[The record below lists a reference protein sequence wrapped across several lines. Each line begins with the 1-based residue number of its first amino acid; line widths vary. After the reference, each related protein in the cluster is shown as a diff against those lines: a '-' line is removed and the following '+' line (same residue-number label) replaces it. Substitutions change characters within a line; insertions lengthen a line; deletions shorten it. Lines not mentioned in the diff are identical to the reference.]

1 MDKKATSKFSYKIE
15 IIILLLLA
23 VSGIAIQV
31 FGATKVG
38 VSTDEPYY
46 VEATEN
52 YLNYG
57 WYLPDGYLE
66 EFKNRE
72 LEHPN
77 TYVYGPIPDVLS
89 HKVNVYLGNEEKNVL
104 SVNAASYQV
113 RHVIISF
120 LFIGFCAIT
129 YFVIYT
135 ITKSHKFSLLAVVIL
150 LSIPELVG
158 HSMFNQKDVSVAIGV
173 TLFTYSLILV
183 NIKRYLS
190 GIFVGVLG
198 ITLSLGSRPGIWI
211 LIMVLLI
218 GFLVF
223 NLFVNSSW
231 AKLIKEFSIA
241 VVTILISIIILIWL
255 YPNLFSNFFGLFI
268 KSFTNSSKYWAFHDT
283 LTNGR
288 IEKYPISK
296 FYISDWLITELPIF
310 LLAAF
315 FISTIFFV
323 YQILSFKKN
332 SQDLVINLF
341 GYLLLIQI
349 LAIPIYIFFFGSNLY
364 SGLRQI
370 LFIFPAIGLI
380 IALALYCAD
389 LKLKDSLVKVFASFG
404 FYGYLALISY
414 EQSQIFPFSYAYVSE
429 VRTLDEVNGNW
440 PTDFWRLSYR
450 ELAPR
455 VDKDGLSV
463 CNPFLLENGQHI
475 DDKLRGW
482 PFSKNNLCEND
493 PRFKPYLESAG
504 QTNNLKLRNDL
515 QYWYIRSND
524 FGYNIPSNCEL
535 VDEVSR
541 MLRGK
546 KLMMSYLTLCEYP
559 LEEYKDLNNNFN
571 EFVDKY
577 LINGW
582 SNAEEK
588 WIWSIGD
595 QAYIAFTVAENEPAK
610 QLNISIQGDYFAE
623 EINHRPLYFQ
633 INNESVTYSVQK
645 IKNKK
650 YYKMSYQPKYD
661 DYFQNTIIIKI
672 LTPEKVSPKELGL
685 GLDDRELGF
694 KFEKILI
701 N

>member
-414 EQSQIFPFSYAYVSE
+414 EQ
-429 VRTLDEVNGNW
+429 
-440 PTDFWRLSYR
+440 
-450 ELAPR
+450 
-455 VDKDGLSV
+455 
-463 CNPFLLENGQHI
+463 
-475 DDKLRGW
+475 
-482 PFSKNNLCEND
+482 
-493 PRFKPYLESAG
+493 
-504 QTNNLKLRNDL
+504 
-515 QYWYIRSND
+515 
-524 FGYNIPSNCEL
+524 
-535 VDEVSR
+535 
-541 MLRGK
+541 
-546 KLMMSYLTLCEYP
+546 
-559 LEEYKDLNNNFN
+559 
-571 EFVDKY
+571 
-577 LINGW
+577 
-582 SNAEEK
+582 
-588 WIWSIGD
+588 
-595 QAYIAFTVAENEPAK
+595 
-610 QLNISIQGDYFAE
+610 
-623 EINHRPLYFQ
+623 
-633 INNESVTYSVQK
+633 
-645 IKNKK
+645 
-650 YYKMSYQPKYD
+650 
-661 DYFQNTIIIKI
+661 
-672 LTPEKVSPKELGL
+672 
-685 GLDDRELGF
+685 
-694 KFEKILI
+694 
-701 N
+701 